1 VKCHSTYCRGAGT
14 FNLRSRFVN
23 DLDIEIGRAKPDLI
37 TLGLNQNVR
46 KDWDGIA
53 ALDHRL
59 RLTNGLQQSATFDRK
74 FHVHAP

>member
-1 VKCHSTYCRGAGT
+1 
-14 FNLRSRFVN
+14 
-23 DLDIEIGRAKPDLI
+23 LI